1 MVWLRELT
9 QDLLRTYSDLLSPIG
24 MLLYL
29 FLVYLIENIRY
40 IIEYNK
46 GVKEAKE
53 GDRTYSGLTQDSLQR
68 VVRANVA
75 ISPPGAVCHP
85 IHHQSK
91 WSR

>member
-9 QDLLRTYSDLLSPIG
+9 QDLLRTYSDLLRPIG

-46 GVKEAKE
+46 G
-53 GDRTYSGLTQDSLQR
+53 
-68 VVRANVA
+68 
-75 ISPPGAVCHP
+75 
-85 IHHQSK
+85 
-91 WSR
+91 